1 MKRPICSICL
11 DRVTI
16 IPFSRLSKFLHIQKS
31 QKLLCGHIF
40 HDECVKKL
48 YKLKCPLCSHPI
60 LSEDDKML
68 LKAYLNKSYSLSYI
82 IYLLKLSNINV
93 NTVYTVCMKKERK
106 YRDLINLMYIYCDFT
121 QVLFENIRNY
131 DLVNALLTNKA
142 NINWFKTFGGR
153 TFFDLVLGIDDT
165 RIANIVFNN
174 TCSTSAYEALRRE
187 VSNSISSLYFPFQ
200 PSAPSS
206 VL

>member
-1 MKRPICSICL
+1 
-11 DRVTI
+11 
-16 IPFSRLSKFLHIQKS
+16 
-31 QKLLCGHIF
+31 
-40 HDECVKKL
+40 
-48 YKLKCPLCSHPI
+48 
-60 LSEDDKML
+60 
-68 LKAYLNKSYSLSYI
+68 
-82 IYLLKLSNINV
+82 
-93 NTVYTVCMKKERK
+93 MKKERK

-153 TFFDLVLGIDDT
+153 TFFDLVLDIDDT
-165 RIANIVFNN
+165 RVANIVFSN
-174 TCSTSAYEALRRE
+174 TCSAPPTPQSLTSTYEALRRE
-187 VSNSISSLYFPFQ
+187 VSNSISSMYFPFQ